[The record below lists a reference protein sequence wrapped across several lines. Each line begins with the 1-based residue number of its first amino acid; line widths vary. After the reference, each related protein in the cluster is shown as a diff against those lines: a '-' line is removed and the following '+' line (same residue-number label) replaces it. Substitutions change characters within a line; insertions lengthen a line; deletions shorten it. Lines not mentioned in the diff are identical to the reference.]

1 MQAIAERLQ
10 PIRHALGARTL
21 VMGVLNTTPDSFYD
35 GGRYAAFETAL
46 ARAEQMLAEGADIL
60 DIGGE
65 STRPG
70 AEPVPEDE
78 ELRRTVPVIEAI
90 ATRYP
95 QATILS
101 IDTTKSRVAELALQ
115 AGACIINDISGMT
128 FDPRMAEVTAQA
140 GALVVLMHIQGTP
153 RTMQQNPHYTDVV
166 AEVRDDAPRPRPT
179 RRASRHPTREHL
191 DRPWHRLRQD
201 GGTQPATPAPSADA
215 QVAGLPHVD
224 RHFAQVV
231 YRASAGRAAA
241 LKSGWRAHWRRSRSP
256 SRGARTS
263 CASTMCKPPCA
274 PCESPTRSCDTAP
287 MQTIHSRWIAIQRPR
302 IAIHSRRIAIQRPRI
317 AIHSRLNR
325 DSTPIGS
332 QSILDGSRIKRRL
345 DRKQP

>member
-78 ELRRTVPVIEAI
+78 ELRRTIPLIEAL
-90 ATRYP
+90 AARYP
-95 QATILS
+95 NAILS

-115 AGACIINDISGMT
+115 AGACIVNDISGMT
-128 FDPRMAEVTAQA
+128 FDPRMAEVAAQA

-153 RTMQQNPHYTDVV
+153 RTMQLRTPTTPMWSPKCATTLRAHAQRAEQAGIPRENIWLDPGIGFGKTVQHNLQLLRHLPTLKSLGYPILIGTSRKSFIGHLLGGLPPEERLEGTLATLALAVAWGADIVRVHDVQ
-166 AEVRDDAPRPRPT
+166 AAVRTVRI
-179 RRASRHPTREHL
+179 
-191 DRPWHRLRQD
+191 
-201 GGTQPATPAPSADA
+201 ADA
-215 QVAGLPHVD
+215 LVREETLTTVHT
-224 RHFAQVV
+224 AQV
-231 YRASAGRAAA
+231 R
-241 LKSGWRAHWRRSRSP
+241 KN
-256 SRGARTS
+256 
-263 CASTMCKPPCA
+263 
-274 PCESPTRSCDTAP
+274 ES
-287 MQTIHSRWIAIQRPR
+287 
-302 IAIHSRRIAIQRPRI
+302 
-317 AIHSRLNR
+317 N
-325 DSTPIGS
+325 
-332 QSILDGSRIKRRL
+332 
-345 DRKQP
+345 